1 MSQADLTAKWTRE
14 GLLLTGNMLS
24 QDDQGGEKKNWSAT
38 PLAGDRF
45 LLFAKQSDENP
56 ASADGFAL
64 CSSAILFDL
73 LLGINHR
80 SWSGMVLVDLGFAK
94 KKLYFSKGDCV
105 FAASDSIDDRL
116 GEVIFRAGLIS
127 VEQLANFSVQVDRA
141 NKFGQVLIR
150 SYEFNNT
157 DLWVALQTQVRE
169 ILYSIFLV
177 DRCYVEINQQTPRVE
192 IAFEEGTEAILEAAY
207 SHGSH
212 FRAFRRRIDLEK
224 TKVMSTDVSEELGLP
239 KAGTFASDFRE
250 LCNDAP
256 LIRDVLTRSK
266 LDEVNTL
273 VAIQK
278 LVARGYLRLEGLA
291 PPAAV
296 SLESPLV
303 GVKSAVDTY
312 QQLHQICRREFDRTG
327 HLWPERELNNFALGL
342 NSDGDSAIYL
352 HAQGALLT
360 DSINNILH
368 QCVVNPH
375 RVEYFRN
382 RLVALTRYLLQMAGD
397 TLPAEAATIV
407 KKEFQEIIS

>member
-1 MSQADLTAKWTRE
+1 MSQTDLMAKWTSE
-14 GLLLTGNMLS
+14 GLLIAGGLPGQNDSS
-24 QDDQGGEKKNWSAT
+24 QDSKNWSAL
-38 PLAGDRF
+38 PLADDRF
-45 LLFAKQSDENP
+45 LVFSKKADENP
-56 ASADGFAL
+56 AAADGFSV

-80 SWSGMVLVDLGFAK
+80 AWSGMVLVDLGFAK

-105 FAASDSIDDRL
+105 FAASDSIDERL
-116 GEVIFRAGLIS
+116 GEVIFRAGMIS
-127 VEQLANFSVQVDRA
+127 VEQLANFSVQVDRTS
-141 NKFGQVLIR
+141 KFGQILIR

-177 DRCYVEINQQTPRVE
+177 DRCYVEINQQLPRVE
-192 IAFEEGTEAILEAAY
+192 IAFEEGTEALLEAAF

-212 FRAFRRRIDLEK
+212 FRAFRRRINPEK
-224 TKVMSTDVSEELGLP
+224 TRVMTTDVSEELGLP
-239 KAGTFASDFRE
+239 KAGTFAADFRE

-256 LIRDVLTRSK
+256 LIKDVLTRSK
-266 LDEVNTL
+266 LSEVNTL
-273 VAIQK
+273 VAVQK
-278 LVARGYLRLEGLA
+278 LVAKGYLSLEGLT

-296 SLESPLV
+296 SFESPLV

-312 QQLHQICRREFDRTG
+312 QQLHQICRREFDSSG
-327 HLWPERELNNFALGL
+327 QPWPERELNKFALDL
-342 NSDGDSAIYL
+342 NTPLDSAIYL
-352 HAQGALLT
+352 DAQGSLLT

-397 TLPAEAATIV
+397 TLPADAATTV
-407 KKEFQEIIS
+407 KKEFQEIVS